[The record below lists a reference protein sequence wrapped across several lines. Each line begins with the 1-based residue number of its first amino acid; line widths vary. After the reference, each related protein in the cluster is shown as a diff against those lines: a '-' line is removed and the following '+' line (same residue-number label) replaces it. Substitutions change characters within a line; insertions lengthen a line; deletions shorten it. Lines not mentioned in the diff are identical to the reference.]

1 MKKKDAELIRL
12 TLDGDDTAFEEL
24 VNKYRRAVHA
34 LVWSKIEDY
43 HIAEE
48 LTQDVFLKA
57 YQKLESLKK
66 PQSFAG
72 WLYVSASRRCIAWQR
87 KKRLPTIP
95 FDETKITQHPE
106 TTYSQYVVEEN
117 QRISEETQREVV
129 KKLLAKL
136 PESERTIITLHFF
149 SEMSSSEIG
158 AFLGVSANT
167 IRSRLRRALQR
178 LQKEETMIREALEHF
193 QISPNLTDNIMQE
206 VSHIKPASSVSKPII
221 PWIVAA
227 SSAVIIALMLGI
239 GSQFLAHFQKPY
251 SLDAQA
257 ETRIELIDASL
268 VLNIEET
275 ADTRNQVG
283 KANALNSNNINGQQQ
298 VDVSFAAA
306 QADGVDVS
314 KRKQQ
319 WISETPINGSPVY
332 NLLATPEG
340 EIYALGEELNLYKFP
355 HDGTE
360 WQFLCDVSS
369 FAAVWATES
378 PMGKW
383 KNTLYILTA
392 RDLFASTSNG
402 RTWDLVYKWN
412 DDDGPPNTIVGTEQA
427 LYVVLGDGVF
437 RSEDDGK
444 TWKAMNDGLNE
455 RLITLIEFQNVLFA
469 GTEYGLFRLNGDSW
483 ERLNLPDPVLANIRS
498 LAASEEKLYVAT
510 EFSFE
515 AMERPGFVDRGMEGA
530 WRIYRSIDLG
540 DSWTDITPTDAW
552 SQEPWPPPEITLLTA
567 GETLIVIGQGM
578 VRSTDGGDT
587 WLPPSSAFS
596 KDYFSPAVVLNESL
610 FYVEGQDDLHRS
622 TDQGNTWHKVNIPQ
636 ERERSPIADLIVHS
650 GNAKQK
656 DMHPTLYAR
665 YVNNIKRPAG
675 EIAQTDD
682 KGNSWHNVQM
692 DLTQNT
698 DFTTKQPTITHIVKS
713 NGDIYAKGG
722 DNDGIQKAKIYRVS
736 QEHKTLVPV
745 QDIPIID
752 GTIMATFYQA
762 IKSAHHI
769 KNDYVQEEEKKMKE
783 NAFGAEQF
791 FKQLTEIYTMQLNR
805 LDTRKAV
812 LDLFWRGFWGP
823 FAIGNDTFYMEY
835 NFKLFRWMPG
845 EKEWYDTG
853 LEETVELTLDTI
865 RKDLILEVSGDTV
878 YVGKRDGHLV
888 VSFNKGNNWT
898 DLTPALPFQVNTFK
912 DIVVDG
918 MKAYVA
924 TDAGIIRTDDGRNW
938 HTVTDSEGVNLIMEH
953 LAVDDGV
960 LYGVTEHAGIYRLE
974 NGSWKQVVSNT
985 PENVTSLA
993 VSGDTIYVGTEYNE
1007 MLHFTL
1013 EE

>member
-1 MKKKDAELIRL
+1 MKKNDIELIRL
-12 TLDGDDTAFEEL
+12 TLDGDEAAFTEL
-24 VNKYRRAVHA
+24 VNRYKKAVHA
-34 LVWSKIEDY
+34 LVWRKIEDF

-66 PQSFAG
+66 PQSFAS

-95 FDETKITQHPE
+95 FDETKSAQHQE
-106 TTYSQYVVEEN
+106 TAYSQYVVEEN
-117 QRISEETQREVV
+117 QRISEETQRDVV
-129 KKLLAKL
+129 KQLLAKL
-136 PESERTIITLHFF
+136 PESERTVITLHYF
-149 SEMSSSEIG
+149 SDMSSFEIG
-158 AFLGVSANT
+158 TFLGVSANT
-167 IRSRLRRALQR
+167 VRSRLRRAQKR
-178 LQKEETMIREALEHF
+178 LQKEEPMIREALEHF
-193 QISPNLTDNIMQE
+193 QISPNITDNIMRE
-206 VSHIKPASSVSKPII
+206 VSHLKPTPSGSKPII

-227 SSAVIIALMLGI
+227 SSAVIIALVLGI

-257 ETRIELIDASL
+257 ETEIELVDSSL
-268 VLNIEET
+268 VLNLEKA
-275 ADTRNQVG
+275 ADTRNQIG
-283 KANALNSNNINGQQQ
+283 RANVLNSNNINGQKQE
-298 VDVSFAAA
+298 DESFAAA
-306 QADGVDVS
+306 QDDGVDVS

-340 EIYALGEELNLYKFP
+340 EIYALGEDLYFYKFSA
-355 HDGTE
+355 DGRE
-360 WQFLCDVSS
+360 WELLCDLSALPTTWSTNV
-369 FAAVWATES
+369 
-378 PMGKW
+378 PMTKW
-383 KNTLYILTA
+383 KNTLYILPSNQ
-392 RDLFASTSNG
+392 LFASENDG
-402 RTWDLVYKWN
+402 KTWDLRHTWEEHY
-412 DDDGPPNTIVGTEQA
+412 GPNEVIGTEQA
-427 LYVVLGDGVF
+427 LYVAFSDGIF
-437 RSEDDGK
+437 RTEDDGK

-455 RLITLIEFQNVLFA
+455 RLVTLIEFQNILFA

-483 ERLNLPDPVLANIRS
+483 ERLNLPDPVLVNIRS
-498 LAASEEKLYVAT
+498 LAAAEEKLYVAT

-515 AMERPGFVDRGMEGA
+515 AMRRPGFVDRGPKVD
-530 WRIYRSIDLG
+530 WRIYRSVDLG
-540 DSWTDITPTDAW
+540 DSWTDITPTDTW
-552 SQEPWPPPEITLLTA
+552 SQEARPPGITLLAA

-587 WLPPSSAFS
+587 WLPPSPDFS
-596 KDYFSPAVVLNESL
+596 KDYFSPALALNESL
-610 FYVEGQDDLHRS
+610 FYVEGQDGLHRS

-636 ERERSPIADLIVHS
+636 EREQSPIADLIVQS
-650 GNAKQK
+650 GNDTER
-656 DMHPTLYAR
+656 DMHPTVFAR
-665 YVNNIKRPAG
+665 YGIDYKRPAG
-675 EIAQTDD
+675 LIAETKD
-682 KGNSWHNVQM
+682 KGNSWQNIQM

-698 DFTTKQPTITHIVKS
+698 DFGTQQPTITHIVKS

-722 DNDGIQKAKIYRVS
+722 DIHGGINKANIYGVS
-736 QEHKTLVPV
+736 QDDKTLAPV
-745 QDIPIID
+745 QEIPIID
-752 GTIMATFYQA
+752 GSIMAMFYQHTKYA
-762 IKSAHHI
+762 GVQ
-769 KNDYVQEEEKKMKE
+769 NDYLQQEEKKMQE
-783 NAFGAEQF
+783 NSFGAEQF
-791 FKQLTEIYTMQLNR
+791 FKQLTEIDKMQLSR
-805 LDTRKAV
+805 FDTRRAI

-845 EKEWYDTG
+845 ETEWYDTG

-865 RKDLILEVSGDTV
+865 RKDLILAVSGDTV

-888 VSFNKGNNWT
+888 VSFDKGNNWT
-898 DLTPALPFQVNTFK
+898 DLTPALPFHVDTFK

-953 LAVDDGV
+953 LAVDESV
-960 LYGVTEHAGIYRLE
+960 LYGVTGHSGIYRLE

-985 PENVTSLA
+985 PESVTSLA
-993 VSGDTIYVGTEYNE
+993 VSGDTIYVGTAYNE
-1007 MLHFTL
+1007 MLHYIL

>member
-1 MKKKDAELIRL
+1 MKKNDAELIRL
-12 TLDGDDTAFEEL
+12 TLDGDEAAFTEL
-24 VNKYRRAVHA
+24 VNKYKKAVHA
-34 LVWSKIEDY
+34 LVWRKIEDF

-57 YQKLESLKK
+57 YQKLGSLKK
-66 PQSFAG
+66 PQSFAS

-95 FDETKITQHPE
+95 FDETKSTQHQE
-106 TTYSQYVVEEN
+106 TAYSQYVVEEK
-117 QRISEETQREVV
+117 QRIYEERQRDVV
-129 KKLLAKL
+129 KQLLAKL
-136 PESERTIITLHFF
+136 PESERTVITLHYF
-149 SEMSSSEIG
+149 SDMSSFEIG
-158 AFLGVSANT
+158 TFLGVSANT
-167 IRSRLRRALQR
+167 VRSRLRRAQKR
-178 LQKEETMIREALEHF
+178 LQKEEPMIREALEHF
-193 QISPNLTDNIMQE
+193 QISPNITDNIMRE
-206 VSHIKPASSVSKPII
+206 VSHIKPTPSGSKPII

-227 SSAVIIALMLGI
+227 SSAVIIALVLGI

-251 SLDAQA
+251 SLDAQD
-257 ETRIELIDASL
+257 ETKIELVDSSL
-268 VLNIEET
+268 VLNLEKA
-275 ADTRNQVG
+275 ADARNQVG
-283 KANALNSNNINGQQQ
+283 RANALNSLNMNGQQQ
-298 VDVSFAAA
+298 EDVSFAAA
-306 QADGVDVS
+306 QDDGVDVS

-319 WISETPINGSPVY
+319 WMSETPINGSPVF
-332 NLLATPEG
+332 NLLATPEC
-340 EIYALGEELNLYKFP
+340 EVYALGEDLDLYKFRP
-355 HDGTE
+355 DGTE

-378 PMGKW
+378 PMAKW
-383 KNTLYILTA
+383 KNTLYILAA

-427 LYVVLGDGVF
+427 LYVALGDGIF
-437 RSEDDGK
+437 RTEDDGK
-444 TWKAMNDGLNE
+444 TWKEINDGLNE
-455 RLITLIEFQNVLFA
+455 RLVTLIEFQNILFA

-483 ERLNLPDPVLANIRS
+483 ERLNLPDPVLVNIRS
-498 LAASEEKLYVAT
+498 LAAAEEKLYVAT

-515 AMERPGFVDRGMEGA
+515 AMVRPGFVDRGLEGA
-530 WRIYRSIDLG
+530 WRIYRSADLG
-540 DSWTDITPTDAW
+540 DSWKDITPTATW
-552 SQEPWPPPEITLLTA
+552 SQEARQPEITLLAA
-567 GETLIVIGQGM
+567 GETLIAIAQGM
-578 VRSTDGGDT
+578 IRSTDGGDT

-596 KDYFSPAVVLNESL
+596 KDYFSPAVALDESR
-610 FYVEGQDDLHRS
+610 FYVEGQDGLHRS
-622 TDQGNTWHKVNIPQ
+622 TDQGNTWQKVNIPQ
-636 ERERSPIADLIVHS
+636 ERERSSIADLIVHR
-650 GNAKQK
+650 GNDKER
-656 DMHPTLYAR
+656 DISPTLYAR
-665 YVNNIKRPAG
+665 YGNTLRRPAG
-675 EIAQTDD
+675 EIAQTEDN
-682 KGNSWHNVQM
+682 GNSWQNIQM

-698 DFTTKQPTITHIVKS
+698 DFGTKQPTITHIVKS

-736 QEHKTLVPV
+736 QEHKRLVPV

-752 GTIMATFYQA
+752 GTIMVTFYQV

-769 KNDYVQEEEKKMKE
+769 KNDYVQEQEKKMKE

-791 FKQLTEIYTMQLNR
+791 FKQLTEIYEMQLNR
-805 LDTRKAV
+805 LDTRRAI

-845 EKEWYDTG
+845 ETEWYDTG

-865 RKDLILEVSGDTV
+865 RKDLILAVSGDTV

-888 VSFNKGNNWT
+888 VSFDKGNNWT
-898 DLTPALPFQVNTFK
+898 DLTPALPFHVNTFK

-938 HTVTDSEGVNLIMEH
+938 YTVTDLEGVNLIMEH
-953 LAVDDGV
+953 LAVDESV
-960 LYGVTEHAGIYRLE
+960 LYGVTMHTGIYRLE

-985 PENVTSLA
+985 PESVTSLA
-993 VSGDTIYVGTEYNE
+993 VSEDTIYVGTAYNE
-1007 MLHFTL
+1007 VLHYIL